1 MYIYLSLSLSYFSLF
16 KILYF
21 QVFHVPVEERKYR
34 DMNSQRF
41 GEQGEQ
47 SKICTDIMQKTG
59 AHIEIS
65 SCKDQSLTI
74 LVTGKEEAVLKA
86 RRLIVKELQTQVC
99 SIT

>member
-1 MYIYLSLSLSYFSLF
+1 
-16 KILYF
+16 
-21 QVFHVPVEERKYR
+21 
-34 DMNSQRF
+34 MNSQRF

-74 LVTGKEEAVLKA
+74 LVTGKEDAVLKA
-86 RRLIVKELQTQVC
+86 RRLIVKELQTQVESKLKILIHVVLEKNTNENATLNTYAC
-99 SIT
+99 KFHEL

>member
-1 MYIYLSLSLSYFSLF
+1 
-16 KILYF
+16 
-21 QVFHVPVEERKYR
+21 
-34 DMNSQRF
+34 MNSQRF

-74 LVTGKEEAVLKA
+74 LVTGKEDAVLKA
-86 RRLIVKELQTQVC
+86 RRLIVKELQTQVESKLKNLMC
-99 SIT
+99 RSGKNTNKNDT

>member
-1 MYIYLSLSLSYFSLF
+1 
-16 KILYF
+16 
-21 QVFHVPVEERKYR
+21 
-34 DMNSQRF
+34 MNNQRF

-47 SKICTDIMQKTG
+47 SKICTDIMQKTE

-86 RRLIVKELQTQVC
+86 RRLIVKELQTQVYLYFDF
-99 SIT
+99 SFIIYYNFLPLTI